1 MRNLFK
7 RGVSPLKSY
16 IYPPY
21 FNSKEDFNKCLECED
36 KPCIQSCEEGILSI
50 ENEKPIIN
58 FNKRGCTFCDEC
70 ANVCELDV
78 LKIENKKEKLN
89 CELIINPQKCM
100 AWNQTVCFSC
110 QDVCLER
117 AIDFYGMFNPIIN
130 EEKCTSCGFCVGV
143 CPSNAI
149 EVQIKGIK

>member
-7 RGVSPLKSY
+7 RVSQKPK

-21 FNSKEDFNKCLECED
+21 FNKNSDFDKCLECKSKDCVEVCENSIIVIED
-36 KPCIQSCEEGILSI
+36 ERPT
-50 ENEKPIIN
+50 IN
-58 FNKRGCTFCDEC
+58 FASKGCTFCDEC
-70 ANVCELDV
+70 ADACELNV
-78 LKIENKKEKLN
+78 LKLENKKEKLN

-110 QDVCLER
+110 QDVCIDR

-130 EEKCTSCGFCVGV
+130 EEKCTSCGYCVGV
-143 CPSNAI
+143 CPSDAI
-149 EVQIKGIK
+149 EVSIKGVK

>member
-7 RGVSPLKSY
+7 RVSQKPA

-21 FNSKEDFNKCLECED
+21 FEKKSDFDICLECETKECVD
-36 KPCIQSCEEGILSI
+36 ACSEKIIVI
-50 ENEKPIIN
+50 EDEKPIIKFTN
-58 FNKRGCTFCDEC
+58 RGCTFCDDC
-70 ANVCELDV
+70 AVACPKDV

-89 CELIINPQKCM
+89 CELIINPKKCM
-100 AWNQTVCFSC
+100 AWNQTICFAC
-110 QDVCLER
+110 QDVCVDR

-143 CPSNAI
+143 CPSDAI
-149 EVQIKGIK
+149 EVHIKGIK

>member
-1 MRNLFK
+1 MARPLF
-7 RGVSPLKSY
+7 RGLSKPQ

-21 FNSKEDFNKCLECED
+21 YNQKSDFEKCLECEN
-36 KPCIQSCEEGILSI
+36 KPCIEACSENILFI
-50 ENEKPIIN
+50 ENNKPSIN
-58 FNKRGCTFCDEC
+58 FAKRGCTFCDEC
-70 ANVCELDV
+70 AIVCELDV
-78 LKIENKKEKLN
+78 LTIDNKKEKLN
-89 CELIINPQKCM
+89 CELIINPKKCM

-143 CPSNAI
+143 CPSDAI
-149 EVQIKGIK
+149 EVHIKDIK